1 MILVSLFCGLIKN
14 YYLCNRISTNILKT
28 RLGNIASVRS
38 GIYAKP
44 DYQGE
49 VYYIQAKNF
58 DEQNDFLFNSS
69 PELALDRKIRNNLL
83 QPGEIILAARGNNN
97 FAAHYKGRISP
108 VVASTMFLVISI
120 RDKEKLLPDYLTWY
134 LNLKTTQK
142 HLRSFAQSTSIP
154 SLNKAQVEDLEIP
167 VPDLKK
173 QNDLIEYAELR
184 KKESVLRKKLEEM
197 KELQNEQLLLNAFN

>member
-1 MILVSLFCGLIKN
+1 M
-14 YYLCNRISTNILKT
+14 KT
-28 RLGNIASVRS
+28 RLRNIASIRS

-58 DEQNDFLFNSS
+58 DEQNEFLFNSN
-69 PELALDRKIRNNLL
+69 PELALDRKIHNNLL
-83 QPGEIILAARGNNN
+83 QPGEVILAARGNNN

-108 VVASTMFLVISI
+108 VVASTMFLVI
-120 RDKEKLLPDYLTWY
+120 RLHDKENVLPDYLTWY

-142 HLRSFAQSTSIP
+142 HLSILAQSTSIP
-154 SLNKAQVEDLEIP
+154 SLNKAQIEDLEIP
-167 VPDLKK
+167 VPSLKK
-173 QNDLIEYAELR
+173 QKDLINYAVLQ

-197 KELQNEQLLLNAFN
+197 KDLQNEHLLLNALT